1 MKDKYYILKIMLIGL
16 ITGFCN
22 GLFGAGGGMI
32 AVPSMIHI
40 LHMDEHE
47 AHATAI
53 AVILPLVIVSLF
65 VYFRHGFLDFSKAI
79 PVAIGGI
86 IGGISGAFLLKRIP
100 SVWLKKIFALF
111 MIAAAIRMVL
121 K

>member
-1 MKDKYYILKIMLIGL
+1 
-16 ITGFCN
+16 
-22 GLFGAGGGMI
+22 MI

-40 LHMDEHE
+40 LHMDNE

-53 AVILPLVIVSLF
+53 AVILPLVVSLF

-86 IGGISGAFLLKRIP
+86 IGGISGAFLLKEYH
-100 SVWLKKIFALF
+100 LF
-111 MIAAAIRMVL
+111 G
-121 K
+121 